1 VQGSI
6 DDLYLEPKTVISYDE
21 SCGKLLQISPKVVVE
36 KGVRHVKGCK
46 KGMKGLV
53 TPQSYN
59 FIFGCNAAGDKLPVL
74 IGFRNKN
81 IAIGKMK
88 IVECRR
94 WNNLFIGTQPC
105 IFVFYNKA
113 DGKHLPDI
121 FKDQILD
128 PTLSELEGN
137 ILGDLDSLIIFQD
150 GGCANH
156 LKEMKNAHY
165 LEEAKRRRQVHVKI
179 AANATGE
186 QQVPD
191 LIQLFHWIKVP
202 KQFLDKLSQSQ
213 WDGFLDDTIH
223 HLKPLITPHFA
234 KLKAEILDRFIETMA
249 VLFHVT
255 LPKLTSFAII
265 EEWRRLGAI
274 PLSLEACMNKCT
286 SVVTDEQMDG
296 IKANAHEWTNELLR
310 DAELS
315 DSSMNSVLGENPFG
329 DVSSNAP
336 LRSKR
341 WVIQTHTKPHE
352 QIQGMKQ

>member
-1 VQGSI
+1 
-6 DDLYLEPKTVISYDE
+6 
-21 SCGKLLQISPKVVVE
+21 
-36 KGVRHVKGCK
+36 
-46 KGMKGLV
+46 M
-53 TPQSYN
+53 
-59 FIFGCNAAGDKLPVL
+59 
-74 IGFRNKN
+74 
-81 IAIGKMK
+81 
-88 IVECRR
+88 
-94 WNNLFIGTQPC
+94 
-105 IFVFYNKA
+105 
-113 DGKHLPDI
+113 
-121 FKDQILD
+121 
-128 PTLSELEGN
+128 
-137 ILGDLDSLIIFQD
+137 
-150 GGCANH
+150 
-156 LKEMKNAHY
+156 
-165 LEEAKRRRQVHVKI
+165 HVKI

-336 LRSKR
+336 LRSNR